1 MEKEYITNAK
11 VTNNEWIKLGRHTFQ
26 QPNNLVASLSPNS
39 VTQNGITNGGHAYKA
54 INPIDDDSTTQNTCS
69 RTAMVLKNIIRRNM
83 RTSQISTGWGGSSSR
98 AIDGNTNSRYGS
110 RSCTHTRKTNNP
122 WWKVDL
128 GKVYD
133 NIHSVKLFNRGDCCG
148 SRLSNVEVYIT
159 NNNILSASAST
170 RCGSRISR
178 VQQGKS
184 ASVNCGTSRSG
195 RYIWVRLYK
204 REWLTLCEVQVF
216 QAQIPE
222 DGAKQ
227 EAWWQVDLGSSKNVG
242 EIVVRGGS
250 GRYGQLSNGMY
261 VHVTNT
267 PYTTASAAALT
278 SSSSSTQCMAGAQPF
293 NGGNRHQ
300 RLICEGTNGK
310 TGRYVII
317 RSPDAFANGM
327 VLCDVKVYEHGKSQG
342 RVSIH
347 TEGANGIVAVDGV
360 RFVTSNAS
368 QVSTCGDD
376 EPATLSFANFI
387 GGILTQDTNGNNNV
401 QIDIDSKLTFD
412 AIGSDMNLADKVKV
426 MMSGGP
432 TGSSLVNANAKKQ
445 PTYLGCYRDKG
456 RRDLSGRT
464 VFDDR
469 TNNLKTCEA
478 RCAGYKYFS
487 VQYGRDCHCG
497 NSYGRYGKLP
507 ARRCKEKRCTGQK
520 SRWCG
525 GGWAN
530 MVYQIN
536 QPYTRQANNKID
548 FNKQYIGCYRDKR
561 RRENGI

>member
-110 RSCTHTRKTNNP
+110 RSCTHTHKTNNP

-267 PYTTASAAALT
+267 PYTTASAAALA

-317 RSPDAFANGM
+317 RSPDAFTNGM

-432 TGSSLVNANAKKQ
+432 TGSSLVNANAKKKQ
-445 PTYLGCYRDKG
+445 HISMRI
-456 RRDLSGRT
+456 
-464 VFDDR
+464 
-469 TNNLKTCEA
+469 
-478 RCAGYKYFS
+478 S
-487 VQYGRDCHCG
+487 VVIATSSSCNR
-497 NSYGRYGKLP
+497 K
-507 ARRCKEKRCTGQK
+507 
-520 SRWCG
+520 
-525 GGWAN
+525 
-530 MVYQIN
+530 
-536 QPYTRQANNKID
+536 
-548 FNKQYIGCYRDKR
+548 
-561 RRENGI
+561 